1 MLVDLVGELDAVLR
15 VRAELVVQLGRVEV
29 RLVRQGRRLLARAH
43 LVEVRLRHG
52 IAAARAERMLRVVA
66 VPDEAVA
73 QALPVEAVAEYRQV
87 VRPAARARR
96 RVGVHRVVRRDHVDH
111 HVRLV
116 EVDGIV
122 GIARAVGVE
131 AAHAVVVAGMGG
143 AIALVDGDV
152 PEIVPGRPLALH
164 DARVVAGLR
173 RADHVVVVVHVAV
186 VALGVVAVHALLRLV
201 HAPVDAVDEEVVVA
215 AAVVRL
221 AHVALRVAREAL
233 LDEGERV
240 HVAVRPRVVLRRA
253 QVDLLEL
260 VGPLVAEEREL
271 ELAHA
276 VLAAEEEAERVLGI
290 GRPAAVRAA
299 DADARGD
306 AELLR
311 RAVHRVDLLDH
322 RRALPPLAVALRVH
336 VDALP
341 AVEEGGGVDD
351 ERDRLDRVREAP
363 VEARHRVGVAVH
375 DVAPEAVHQHLVV
388 HPGRREAR
396 RHHALRLLED
406 VGEEQVGRGR
416 VALEDRV
423 GVRHGRAHDRRG
435 RHGDRPR
442 VAGRHRRGR
451 RAVCRV
457 EDRGGRILGARQLEL
472 ERRGLVAVRHA
483 ERHLRREAAAPVA
496 VRRARRRLRE
506 VEQLLLRHVPDDLG
520 RKEERRV
527 AGRIVEARHL
537 ERVLAR
543 AYERQRD
550 VEEGRRQRV
559 LRRPRAGG
567 GDGDELRAVQA
578 RGEAVRVAD
587 AQPELLARG
596 RRRVQRE
603 RPAPVGG
610 RGRAGHSRREVRR
623 HVRAERPRVRHPG
636 GCRAHEAERRGAEIL
651 FALRHAEVERGA
663 AALLEVDELHVVRAG
678 LRQVERGRGLPV
690 AARAPV
696 LPRPGFLQ
704 ARDLRREAVVGPDG
718 ERPQPGLRHP
728 DRSGHH
734 HHEVVPAH
742 ARERGIRREVG
753 LAGFVLERNRRAD
766 VRHGIAGVPL
776 GAVAEAELGGVHRV
790 HGHVHRV
797 RHHLEAAGRA
807 GHAHGSGNRS
817 PGPVA
822 DLVFGGGIAVQQRL
836 GEMPV
841 PERHVVHLLSEGVLG
856 DDRPVGRREAD
867 SLAARGKAERR
878 MDVARIPIRE

>member
-1 MLVDLVGELDAVLR
+1 MSP
-15 VRAELVVQLGRVEV
+15 
-29 RLVRQGRRLLARAH
+29 RR
-43 LVEVRLRHG
+43 
-52 IAAARAERMLRVVA
+52 
-66 VPDEAVA
+66 P
-73 QALPVEAVAEYRQV
+73 YT
-87 VRPAARARR
+87 
-96 RVGVHRVVRRDHVDH
+96 
-111 HVRLV
+111 
-116 EVDGIV
+116 
-122 GIARAVGVE
+122 
-131 AAHAVVVAGMGG
+131 
-143 AIALVDGDV
+143 
-152 PEIVPGRPLALH
+152 
-164 DARVVAGLR
+164 
-173 RADHVVVVVHVAV
+173 
-186 VALGVVAVHALLRLV
+186 
-201 HAPVDAVDEEVVVA
+201 
-215 AAVVRL
+215 
-221 AHVALRVAREAL
+221 
-233 LDEGERV
+233 
-240 HVAVRPRVVLRRA
+240 
-253 QVDLLEL
+253 
-260 VGPLVAEEREL
+260 
-271 ELAHA
+271 
-276 VLAAEEEAERVLGI
+276 
-290 GRPAAVRAA
+290 
-299 DADARGD
+299 
-306 AELLR
+306 
-311 RAVHRVDLLDH
+311 
-322 RRALPPLAVALRVH
+322 
-336 VDALP
+336 
-341 AVEEGGGVDD
+341 
-351 ERDRLDRVREAP
+351 
-363 VEARHRVGVAVH
+363 
-375 DVAPEAVHQHLVV
+375 
-388 HPGRREAR
+388 GRREAR

-406 VGEEQVGRGR
+406 VGEEQVGGGR

-423 GVRHGRAHDRRG
+423 RIGHGRAHDRRG

-472 ERRGLVAVRHA
+472 ERLGLVPVRHA

-506 VEQLLLRHVPDDLG
+506 VEQLLIRHVPDDLG

-623 HVRAERPRVRHPG
+623 HVRAQRPRMRHPG

-651 FALRHAEVERGA
+651 LALRHAEVERGA

-704 ARDLRREAVVGPDG
+704 TRDLRREAVVGPDG

-742 ARERGIRREVG
+742 ARERGVRRE
-753 LAGFVLERNRRAD
+753 GFVLERDRRAD

-776 GAVAEAELGGVHRV
+776 GAVAEVELGGVHRV

-797 RHHLEAAGRA
+797 RHNLEAAGRA

-836 GEMPV
+836 GEV
-841 PERHVVHLLSEGVLG
+841 SVSERHVVHLLSEGVLG

-878 MDVARIPIRE
+878 MDVARIPIRERGIQIHHEVAVRGHDGGAGDLLPFRENLRRVVRDRPAGDVDVEVGRVADLHPVERGHAARRVQDGLVGRHDLVDAQDVRREDGDRPPFRGQLHRFACGAEGHCRRVEHPSGGRLECHDHPRPRIHDVDAVRDRDVGLTDLDGNKLHAGYRRYREDGRRRRPVCLRRKRGQLAPASVAHFGNAGGTVGHDDWHPLAAVSRQGRSIDDVAHLRAIDRRAHVNL